1 MSERYSP
8 ASWSASSSTSRTR
21 HRWPVW
27 WGRISSP
34 LEPEAFKVRLDED
47 GRQTDEGAIRRVAE
61 GNALVRK
68 QDIYK
73 AGRA

>member
-8 ASWSASSSTSRTR
+8 ASWSASSSTSCTR

-27 WGRISSP
+27 WGRIFSL

-47 GRQTDEGAIRRVAE
+47 GRPTDQGAIRWVAE
-61 GNALVRK
+61 GNALVGKR
-68 QDIYK
+68 DIYE
-73 AGRA
+73 AERA